1 MGTAGQFPAWPVTLI
16 RDLGRAGQSDEAVM
30 LSEALAAVDPA
41 RHGSFAGEAA
51 VALAEAGLA
60 DDARAKIAENTERW
74 PDDVRVRLLAGDAL
88 AILGNTEAALAQF
101 QVALLLAQ
109 QAKDFKVIRDVS
121 TRMFRLTHPA
131 AGEMV
136 QRRQPRSRQARSQ
149 CKGKR

>member
-1 MGTAGQFPAWPVTLI
+1 VEVKIGIQSISRELI
-16 RDLGRAGQSDEAVM
+16 VETKVSADEVQRL

-88 AILGNTEAALAQF
+88 AMLGNTEAALAQF

-109 QAKDFKVIRDVS
+109 RAKDYKATRTLS
-121 TRMFRLTHPA
+121 TRIFRLTHPA
-131 AGEMV
+131 ADETV

-149 CKGKR
+149 RKGKR